1 MENTNNKIA
10 LEELFEL
17 CGNNDNSERVYL
29 ILSDKNV
36 DLVGDTKY
44 QLMNEALSTSSFDI
58 VQSLL
63 ADNRFNV
70 EYFQNEEFL
79 KTHVSFHNSAL
90 LTLLTH
96 HEYFLSKVCVL
107 RGIIN
112 LNDFD
117 GLEKLIS
124 CAHDCCNVIFEILLS
139 LQKKGDIVE
148 DNNFYLSMSVKYP
161 HLKDNVKFNM
171 LCNQNA

>member
-1 MENTNNKIA
+1 MENTNNKVA

-36 DLVGDTKY
+36 DLSLDTRY
-44 QLMNEALSTSSFDI
+44 QVLNKALSTSSFDI
-58 VQSLL
+58 VQTLL
-63 ADNRFNV
+63 SDNRFNV

-79 KTHVSFHNSAL
+79 KTNFSFHNSAL

-96 HEYFLSKVCVL
+96 HEYFLSKVSVL

-112 LNDFD
+112 LKDFN

-124 CAHDCCNVIFEILLS
+124 CAHECCNMIFEILLS
-139 LQKKGDIVE
+139 LQKKGDVVE
-148 DNNFYLSMSVKYP
+148 DSNFYVSMSVKYP

-171 LCNQNA
+171 LCDQNV